1 MNAMVNHILPLLREF
16 KYKEAGGE
24 KALCWIAG
32 LGVSDLWFNI
42 VILFDR
48 YV

>member
-1 MNAMVNHILPLLREF
+1 MNAVVNHILPLLREF
-16 KYKEAGGE
+16 KYEEAGK
-24 KALCWIAG
+24 KALCWITG